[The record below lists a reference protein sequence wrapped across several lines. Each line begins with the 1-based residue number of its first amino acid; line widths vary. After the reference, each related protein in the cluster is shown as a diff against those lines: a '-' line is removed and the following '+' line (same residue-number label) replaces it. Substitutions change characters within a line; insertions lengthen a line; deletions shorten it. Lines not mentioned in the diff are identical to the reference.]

1 MILFNNTPL
10 FTLGGSSPFWVS
22 EAAQSVAAGLDD
34 LLGESVALRGDGELL
49 VGGGFFEGSV
59 LETRGEAYTQY
70 TSKGDVS
77 QALKFPAFSGFPA
90 ARAKVDSVTGN
101 QYVLGQSSGLTIYD
115 ADFLFLS
122 RTTQAEGDITSQDA
136 DAFDLSD
143 AGDAYCINR
152 RGLGT
157 GPRILKVNAGGAI
170 VWRRS
175 LTRADFRPG
184 GISVAVNKSD
194 GVAYLG
200 TNNGNQGIVDS
211 FVPILASY
219 DSSGTLRWQKRFISP
234 TLGGGFAVKPRVS
247 SAGDVYMVCGAS
259 GTDANGTAMLK
270 ISEAGDIIWQR
281 RLLIGGDA
289 NRVSGVA
296 AYHLSADGHLYVA
309 YRELSGSTSL
319 RTIIAKIDTLGDL
332 IWTVSL
338 TKTGSSSVPRVEDM
352 LAIDESLYVAGA
364 FIFTLARI
372 SSDGIP
378 LSGGDYVISP
388 VTRTLVAMDYATS
401 NSNLTSATLAPDG
414 VSQPT
419 DVFTDVTSLSSTLI
433 RL

>member
-22 EAAQSVAAGLDD
+22 EAAQSVAAGLDA
-34 LLGESVALRGDGELL
+34 LTGESVALRGDGDLL
-49 VGGGFFEGSV
+49 VGGGFMGSV
-59 LETRGEAYTQY
+59 SETRGEAYTQY
-70 TSKGDVS
+70 TPKGDVS
-77 QALKFPAFSGFPA
+77 QALKFPSFGGFPG
-90 ARAKVDSVTGN
+90 ARAKVDSVTGK
-101 QYVLGQSSGLTIYD
+101 QYVLGQSSGLTFYD

-122 RTTQAEGDITSQDA
+122 RTTQAEGDLTSQEA
-136 DAFDLSD
+136 DSFELSD

-157 GPRILKVNAGGAI
+157 GPRILKVTKFGLI

-184 GISVAVNKSD
+184 GSSVAVNKSD

-200 TNNGNQGIVDS
+200 TNNDSSGAVDS

-234 TLGGGFAVKPRVS
+234 TLGGGFLVKPRVS

-289 NRVSGVA
+289 NRVSGA
-296 AYHLSADGHLYVA
+296 DSYHFSADGHLYVA
-309 YRELSGSTSL
+309 YREISGNTFL

-338 TKTGSSSVPRVEDM
+338 TKTGSSSVVRVEDM
-352 LAIDESLYVAGA
+352 LAVDESLYLAGA
-364 FIFTLARI
+364 FMFTLARI

-401 NSNLTSATLAPDG
+401 NSNLTSATLSPDT
-414 VSQPT
+414 VAQPA
-419 DVFTDVTSLSSTLI
+419 DLFTNVTILSSTLI